1 MEKPKIMVYCK
12 FREYVHHLC
21 RNTNDRFKKKLNRVS
36 SLILNS
42 VDKFMS
48 VYYTG
53 LTSLLLID
61 CAERERERE
70 IG

>member
-1 MEKPKIMVYCK
+1 MTD
-12 FREYVHHLC
+12 L
-21 RNTNDRFKKKLNRVS
+21 KKKLNRVS

-48 VYYTG
+48 VFYTG

-61 CAERERERE
+61 CAERERERD
-70 IG
+70 